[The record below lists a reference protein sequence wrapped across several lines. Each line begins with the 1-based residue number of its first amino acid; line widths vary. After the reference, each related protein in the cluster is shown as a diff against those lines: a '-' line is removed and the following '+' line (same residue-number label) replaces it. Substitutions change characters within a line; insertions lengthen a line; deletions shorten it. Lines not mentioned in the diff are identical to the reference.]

1 MAALTNKITMRLRP
15 FCAATGLG
23 PTKVY
28 ELIAAGEIES
38 FTAGKARLIVVQ
50 SYYDYINRQKQNAPP
65 IPSPNPRAGSRKPS
79 QPIEPPRRRGRP
91 PNKGVRRPH
100 HSSKQ
105 AHLGAAAARAKA
117 APRRQ
122 HRRSPLPHKLPLAAD
137 EADAVEPDFAAAHPR
152 VAATK

>member
-50 SYYDYINRQKQNAPP
+50 SYFDYINRQKQNAPP
-65 IPSPNPRAGSRKPS
+65 TPLPIRGPAPESPANQSNRLAVVVARLIRRCVARTTAANRRISGPR
-79 QPIEPPRRRGRP
+79 PPAQKRRR
-91 PNKGVRRPH
+91 
-100 HSSKQ
+100 
-105 AHLGAAAARAKA
+105 AANI
-117 APRRQ
+117 
-122 HRRSPLPHKLPLAAD
+122 
-137 EADAVEPDFAAAHPR
+137 
-152 VAATK
+152 VAALFVTSSR